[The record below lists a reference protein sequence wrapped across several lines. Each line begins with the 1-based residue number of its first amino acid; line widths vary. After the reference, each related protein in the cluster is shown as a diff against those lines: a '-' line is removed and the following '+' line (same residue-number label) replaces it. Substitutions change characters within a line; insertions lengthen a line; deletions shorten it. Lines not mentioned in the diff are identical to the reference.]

1 MSKTKNKAIRLI
13 AAMLAAIV
21 ALCAGISAAAE
32 TKYLP
37 DVSDEMTRAEYWA
50 EKAEQ
55 PDAVM
60 AGADEIAALN
70 AAFLECPD
78 CTMTDLT
85 RFYPSYDGEA
95 LKRSLLKL
103 AMKDLSDYLDAGY
116 FNTDEQ
122 PVPYADMA
130 AIFESIDGAETIP
143 TQRVRYGICV
153 TLANVRAVPTDMII
167 TDAPGEPVLVKAQNA
182 DGSWYYC
189 DSICVS
195 GWVPASDIAIC
206 KDRRE
211 WLEAWRIPDGEAVV
225 VTEGKIYL
233 DASNVN
239 AATSQRMLTMGTVL
253 RRVSDDDF
261 DAAVTNRAVYQN
273 HAVYLPVR
281 DANGNYAVTM
291 ALIPQHCAVS
301 EGYLPLTARNVLEVA
316 FTMLGDAYGWGG
328 MLTVPDCSLYI
339 RNIYKCFGLEIPRNT
354 TWQAAMPVTK
364 YDLSE
369 MDAEAKAALLGALPV
384 GTILFFRGHE
394 MLYLGEA
401 MGKHYV
407 INTVSS
413 IMTPDGASRVRVR
426 SVVINA
432 LESTKRANGNTW
444 LEDLNLAAVP
454 FLPAVE
460 ELAEAG

>member
-143 TQRVRYGICV
+143 TQRVRYG
-153 TLANVRAVPTDMII
+153 TYAVPVIQHAGNGLRMLL
-167 TDAPGEPVLVKAQNA
+167 PHQ
-182 DGSWYYC
+182 
-189 DSICVS
+189 
-195 GWVPASDIAIC
+195 C
-206 KDRRE
+206 KKGGRNSM
-211 WLEAWRIPDGEAVV
+211 AVV
-225 VTEGKIYL
+225 RSGRDGPMGGVPLVESVHLRGKAIEHGCPVDGRCRGHHRAL
-233 DASNVN
+233 GQGPAAVVHQVMEVGKVFGRGPAHCFCGPAVHANDKNVFCMLHRGVIPATGN
-239 AATSQRMLTMGTVL
+239 AAKGQGHCGGQHNTC
-253 RRVSDDDF
+253 
-261 DAAVTNRAVYQN
+261 
-273 HAVYLPVR
+273 
-281 DANGNYAVTM
+281 NGEGFFHSFVIV
-291 ALIPQHCAVS
+291 IPS
-301 EGYLPLTARNVLEVA
+301 N
-316 FTMLGDAYGWGG
+316 
-328 MLTVPDCSLYI
+328 
-339 RNIYKCFGLEIPRNT
+339 
-354 TWQAAMPVTK
+354 
-364 YDLSE
+364 
-369 MDAEAKAALLGALPV
+369 KAI
-384 GTILFFRGHE
+384 ILF
-394 MLYLGEA
+394 
-401 MGKHYV
+401 
-407 INTVSS
+407 
-413 IMTPDGASRVRVR
+413 
-426 SVVINA
+426 
-432 LESTKRANGNTW
+432 
-444 LEDLNLAAVP
+444 
-454 FLPAVE
+454 
-460 ELAEAG
+460 